1 MKHEEGGFFKGNW
14 TQEIDVVLKIMSL
27 IHSIASERDAITFV
41 LNIYADFKEE
51 NMIGCI
57 RRGFLAPLF
66 LGVWGLKLVV
76 YAEEDF
82 KPRVLSLQ

>member
-27 IHSIASERDAITFV
+27 IHSIASERDAIICV
-41 LNIYADFKEE
+41 LNIHADFKEE

-57 RRGFLAPLF
+57 RMGSLPSFF
-66 LGVWGLKLVV
+66 LGVWGLKLLV
-76 YAEEDF
+76 YEEVDL